1 VDASE
6 VVHIEDVPV
15 EEVWAK
21 LKSDAKSVLVDVRTR
36 AEWTFVGV
44 PDLAPI
50 GKQVLPIEW
59 QSFPDNRVDPAFVER
74 LREGLKIRG
83 VDRSSELFF
92 ICRSGGRSQ
101 MAARAATAAGYS
113 RCRNVA
119 EGFEGPLDSNRQRG
133 QVAGWKAKGLPWVQ
147 G

>member
-1 VDASE
+1 VGASE
-6 VVHIEDVPV
+6 VVHVEDVPV

-44 PDLAPI
+44 PDLTPI
-50 GKQVLPIEW
+50 GKQSLAIEW

-74 LREGLKIRG
+74 LSEALETRG
-83 VDRSSELFF
+83 VDRDSELFF

-101 MAARAATAAGYS
+101 MAARAATAAGYL

-119 EGFEGPLDSNRQRG
+119 EGFEGPLDSDRQRG
-133 QVAGWKAKGLPWVQ
+133 RLAGWKASGLPWVQ

>member
-21 LKSDAKSVLVDVRTR
+21 LKSDANSVLVDVRTR

-101 MAARAATAAGYS
+101 MAARAASAAGYS